1 MITVSDAMNAFIK
14 SRAMFQETIAQLE
27 AAWVAPADRAMARM
41 TIGQMKQVPEMN
53 TPELAQIESELGG
66 NNAEATIQREA
77 NGYGIEEL
85 QRPGIQNTASTTA

>member
-41 TIGQMKQVPEMN
+41 MIGQMKEIPELN
-53 TPELAQIESELGG
+53 TPELSQIESELGG
-66 NNAEATIQREA
+66 NNAEATVQRET
-77 NGYGIEEL
+77 NGY
-85 QRPGIQNTASTTA
+85 RV

>member
-53 TPELAQIESELGG
+53 TPELARIESELGG
-66 NNAEATIQREA
+66 NNAEATIQRET

-85 QRPGIQNTASTTA
+85 QPASVSPSPNAT

>member
-53 TPELAQIESELGG
+53 TPELARIESELGG
-66 NNAEATIQREA
+66 NNVDTTIQHPTG
-77 NGYGIEEL
+77 GYGQQEL
-85 QRPGIQNTASTTA
+85 

>member
-1 MITVSDAMNAFIK
+1 MNAFIK

-66 NNAEATIQREA
+66 NNAETAIQRQTD
-77 NGYGIEEL
+77 GYGQQEL
-85 QRPGIQNTASTTA
+85 

>member
-27 AAWVAPADRAMARM
+27 AAWIAPADRAMARM

-66 NNAEATIQREA
+66 SNADTTIQRPTD
-77 NGYGIEEL
+77 GYGQQEL
-85 QRPGIQNTASTTA
+85 

>member
-27 AAWVAPADRAMARM
+27 AAWIAPADRAASRM
-41 TIGQMKQVPEMN
+41 MIGQMKEIPELN

-66 NNAEATIQREA
+66 NNAEATVQRET
-77 NGYGIEEL
+77 NGY
-85 QRPGIQNTASTTA
+85 RV

>member
-1 MITVSDAMNAFIK
+1 VITVSDAMNAFIK

-66 NNAEATIQREA
+66 NNAETAIQRQTD
-77 NGYGIEEL
+77 GYGQQEL
-85 QRPGIQNTASTTA
+85 

>member
-1 MITVSDAMNAFIK
+1 MNAFIK

-41 TIGQMKQVPEMN
+41 TIGQMKQVPEMT

-66 NNAEATIQREA
+66 NNAEARVQRET
-77 NGYGIEEL
+77 NGYGIEEI
-85 QRPGIQNTASTTA
+85 QRPASPTA

>member
-27 AAWVAPADRAMARM
+27 AAWIAPADRAMARM
-41 TIGQMKQVPEMN
+41 TIWQMKQVPEMN

-66 NNAEATIQREA
+66 NNAEAIVQRKPD
-77 NGYGIEEL
+77 GYGQQEL
-85 QRPGIQNTASTTA
+85 

>member
-27 AAWVAPADRAMARM
+27 AAWIAPADRAMARM
-41 TIGQMKQVPEMN
+41 MVGQMKEIPELN

-66 NNAEATIQREA
+66 NNAKATVQRKPD
-77 NGYGIEEL
+77 GY
-85 QRPGIQNTASTTA
+85 RV